1 MLQIFYPTLSTF
13 KLAGHI
19 EVVEGGP
26 DELQGLVEGVGV
38 AGARVQNVDPWHVAR
53 GYTYTW
59 LLAPTYRDVGQ
70 QRPVV
75 VNPGKLKQ
83 L

>member
-1 MLQIFYPTLSTF
+1 MLKIFYLTLSTF

-38 AGARVQNVDPWHVAR
+38 AGARVQYIDP
-53 GYTYTW
+53 
-59 LLAPTYRDVGQ
+59 
-70 QRPVV
+70 
-75 VNPGKLKQ
+75 
-83 L
+83 

>member
-1 MLQIFYPTLSTF
+1 MLQIFHLTLRTF

-38 AGARVQNVDPWHVAR
+38 AGARVQYVDPWHVAR
-53 GYTYTW
+53 GYSYTW